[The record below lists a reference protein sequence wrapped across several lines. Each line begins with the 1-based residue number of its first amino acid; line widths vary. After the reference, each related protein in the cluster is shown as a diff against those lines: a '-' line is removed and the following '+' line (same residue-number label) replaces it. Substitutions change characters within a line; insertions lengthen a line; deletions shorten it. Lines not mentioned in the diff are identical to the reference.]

1 MCEDNAT
8 LFFTG
13 ARRYRVAALLCCA
26 PSRSRV
32 SAIRRRSLALNR
44 APSRG
49 NLMAMSELLEEA
61 MQVLRRLPDGMQDTA
76 ARAIIAC
83 AAAVDEQPHA

>member
-1 MCEDNAT
+1 
-8 LFFTG
+8 
-13 ARRYRVAALLCCA
+13 
-26 PSRSRV
+26 
-32 SAIRRRSLALNR
+32 
-44 APSRG
+44 
-49 NLMAMSELLEEA
+49 